1 MGAGGLIGALAIF
14 AAHVAGGLGVMI
26 GAQLAAGAAWGAILM
41 SAFTVAFEIGANGGE
56 GRMSGLLFSTLAL
69 ATLARMA
76 AVATGMNSDP
86 AFIGVLRAVPI
97 WCWAAAGAALL
108 YLAIAG
114 MRQWAARGSRP
125 A

>member
-1 MGAGGLIGALAIF
+1 
-14 AAHVAGGLGVMI
+14 
-26 GAQLAAGAAWGAILM
+26 
-41 SAFTVAFEIGANGGE
+41 
-56 GRMSGLLFSTLAL
+56 MSGLLFSTLAV

-76 AVATGMNSDP
+76 AIATGLNHDP

-108 YLAIAG
+108 YLAVTGI
-114 MRQWAARGSRP
+114 RQWAAGSSRP